1 MNGIGLDNGRRSRT
15 GEIIDFVNAQ
25 IERIHDVVPDEAE
38 PVEVQKMADILDTS
52 RGKLSTQITE

>member
-1 MNGIGLDNGRRSRT
+1 MNGIGLIMGRRSRT